1 VLIRVICV
9 VITATAVWW
18 SSSSFGLGLGLGELK
33 VNSTLASPLK
43 ASVTLRGMD
52 GIDLDPEQFSIRIDS
67 DSNSKIQYRLLRI
80 DANTAVI
87 DLYTREVISEP
98 LFQFR
103 IEVKWDRS
111 AVARSYDVLVD
122 PPNYQE
128 YFSVAEQTETSG
140 SSTDASSAQS
150 NAQEDLHT
158 QLEPIALSDV
168 DSTATTAT
176 KTPVNALSVSVAD
189 VVVVAPRR
197 EYGPTID
204 GNSIWRV
211 ARATATDNR
220 ELSIYQWMYAIW
232 NVNPHAFTRN
242 NMHRLKMG
250 EILNIPL
257 ENEVGAASH
266 SEAWRAYSSQMAML
280 QTVVPA
286 SVSAAN
292 TAPVERAR
300 PEMVQQEDAQ
310 QVVMKDEVVQG
321 VGAEVAM
328 VDETTLA
335 AADEIASLAVKE
347 SLIALV
353 EESASAIDEEAVT
366 ARQIEPGLL
375 VTEHTVLVG
384 EAAEAATPKT
394 TQDDYSA
401 NALAASENQPGNAG
415 AVGGLLS
422 EDEVLPAA
430 IEAVAVRE
438 HTNQAETA
446 TDNVSAPV
454 SMIEPAIE
462 EWSSALQSRRDFID
476 QLPLIGAAGSLAF
489 VGRAVQGADKYIAT
503 SPSWVTLAF
512 GAWVTLVLLMLRQEW
527 LTRRA
532 AARAAPAPASA
543 SSVALA
549 ASAAEREE
557 PDSVSADRP
566 VGKRRAED
574 QTDFSPEAP
583 PNDSNAH
590 EIIAQ
595 AKSIQARGDIEEAIK
610 LMCLAVGLQPNQPKL
625 VIHLLELYHKTRQA
639 ELFADLMDG
648 SRTVLEAMSPSS
660 QIHLHV
666 MHTQLC
672 PDLVFPLKQADSIDN
687 NDVVTEGLP
696 ESEIDAARQPDEMA
710 EVDSPTSDLEP
721 KFEIEMEDDDESALD
736 ALATRT
742 SVSFDDIHIDDDED
756 EAYLQT
762 QIILT
767 DNGFS
772 LRDESMPMAGKDGE
786 IHDMAVILKEA
797 DVYLTYGLYD
807 NAQELLLK
815 GMEVDPERVDFLAR
829 LLDSY
834 YATRNVVDFVAYAK
848 VMLDMGD
855 TGKEYW
861 DKVETMGYELSPLNK
876 MFAGGK
882 DGSLSTVEREIHM
895 GVMVGEILDL
905 EVTLKEADVY
915 LAYGLYDNAQEL
927 LLKGMEVDPER
938 ADFLARLLDSYYA
951 TRNVVDFVTYAKVML
966 DMDDTGSEYWGKVET
981 MGYELAPFN
990 KMFAGGKDMS
1000 LSTVELEIPKPKAAD
1015 IDFSDIEEDSEAAF
1029 ADIEIDGDDDS
1040 SPTDL
1045 NFDLELSEFDD
1056 PMGDELD
1063 DLIIELDQSEESEVS
1078 DIPDSEAALAV
1089 NLEPTED
1096 DLDAVLA
1103 VNAEATEDELDAMLA
1118 EEIQDEDDVVDLD
1131 YYGEE
1136 DTIAVNLEATEDE
1149 LDAVLAVDLEA
1160 TEDELD
1166 AMLAVKIQD
1175 DGEVIDLDYGEED
1188 AVQFTMEEEI
1198 KSEQLAAADGND
1210 TNLVLVEEPKPDSLP
1225 HVKLDSGDGRIF
1237 YFPENP
1243 SEDKDI
1249 DEFESEVKMT
1259 LQAIRDQLQ
1268 NMTERLFHQERATN
1282 DLKQTIAELKDDSSV
1297 SGAGKNKKLS

>member
-1 VLIRVICV
+1 MFFRVICV
-9 VITATAVWW
+9 ALTVTAVWW
-18 SSSSFGLGLGLGELK
+18 SSSSLGLGLGLGELK
-33 VNSTLASPLK
+33 VNSNLASPLK
-43 ASVTLRGMD
+43 ASITLRGMD
-52 GIDLDPEQFSIRIDS
+52 GVDLDPEQFSIRIDS
-67 DSNSKIQYRLLRI
+67 DSNSKIEYRLLRI

-128 YFSVAEQTETSG
+128 YFSVAEQTETNV
-140 SSTDASSAQS
+140 SSTDASTAQS

-168 DSTATTAT
+168 DSTVIAATE
-176 KTPVNALSVSVAD
+176 TPVNAPSVNVAD
-189 VVVVAPRR
+189 VVVIEPRR
-197 EYGPTID
+197 EYGPTIG

-220 ELSIYQWMYAIW
+220 ELTIYQWMYAIW
-232 NVNPHAFTRN
+232 NVNPHAFTGD
-242 NMHRLKMG
+242 NMHRLNMG
-250 EILNIPL
+250 KILSIPL

-280 QTVVPA
+280 QTAA
-286 SVSAAN
+286 SVSAASA
-292 TAPVERAR
+292 TPVERAG
-300 PEMVQQEDAQ
+300 PEMVQQEDSQ

-328 VDETTLA
+328 VDKTTLA
-335 AADEIASLAVKE
+335 AVDEIESLAVKQ

-353 EESASAIDEEAVT
+353 EESASAIDEEAVVT
-366 ARQIEPGLL
+366 RQIEPGLL
-375 VTEHTVLVG
+375 LTEFTVPVG
-384 EAAEAATPKT
+384 KTAEVETLET
-394 TQDDYSA
+394 TGDDNST
-401 NALAASENQPGNAG
+401 NALAAGENQPGDAG

-438 HTNQAETA
+438 PVAAITNQAETA

-454 SMIEPAIE
+454 SMIEPATE

-512 GAWVTLVLLMLRQEW
+512 GAWVTLVFLMLRKEL

-532 AARAAPAPASA
+532 AASAAPAPA
-543 SSVALA
+543 
-549 ASAAEREE
+549 
-557 PDSVSADRP
+557 SVSADRP

-574 QTDFSPEAP
+574 QTDFTPEVP
-583 PNDSNAH
+583 PNDANAH

-639 ELFADLMDG
+639 ELFAELMDDC
-648 SRTVLEAMSPSS
+648 RTVLEAMSPSS

-672 PDLVFPLKQADSIDN
+672 PDLVFPLRQADSINN
-687 NDVVTEGLP
+687 NDVVTEDLP
-696 ESEIDAARQPDEMA
+696 ESEIDEARRPDEMA
-710 EVDSPTSDLEP
+710 EVDSPTSGLEP
-721 KFEIEMEDDDESALD
+721 EFEIEMEDDDESALD
-736 ALATRT
+736 TLATRA
-742 SVSFDDIHIDDDED
+742 SDSFDDIHIDDDED
-756 EAYLQT
+756 EAYFPT
-762 QIILT
+762 QVILT
-767 DNGFS
+767 DNGLP
-772 LRDESMPMAGKDGE
+772 LRDEAMPMAGQDGE

-807 NAQELLLK
+807 NAQELLLR
-815 GMEVDPERVDFLAR
+815 GMELDPERADFLAR

-861 DKVETMGYELSPLNK
+861 DKVKTMGYELSPLNK
-876 MFAGGK
+876 MFADGK
-882 DGSLSTVEREIHM
+882 DGSLSAAEREIHT

-927 LLKGMEVDPER
+927 LLRGMELDPER

-951 TRNVVDFVTYAKVML
+951 TRNVVDFVAYAKVML
-966 DMDDTGSEYWGKVET
+966 DMGDIGSEYWDKVET

-1000 LSTVELEIPKPKAAD
+1000 LSTVEREIPKPETAD

-1029 ADIEIDGDDDS
+1029 ADIEADGDDDS

-1045 NFDLELSEFDD
+1045 NFDLELNEFDD
-1056 PMGDELD
+1056 PVGDELD

-1078 DIPDSEAALAV
+1078 DIPDSEAALVV
-1089 NLEPTED
+1089 NLEPTAD

-1118 EEIQDEDDVVDLD
+1118 AEIQGDDKVIDLD
-1131 YYGEE
+1131 YGEE
-1136 DTIAVNLEATEDE
+1136 DTIAVDLEATEDE
-1149 LDAVLAVDLEA
+1149 LDAVLAAE
-1160 TEDELD
+1160 
-1166 AMLAVKIQD
+1166 IQD
-1175 DGEVIDLDYGEED
+1175 DDEVIDLDYGEED

-1198 KSEQLAAADGND
+1198 KSEQLAAADGDD
-1210 TNLVLVEEPKPDSLP
+1210 TKLVLVEEPKPDSLSN
-1225 HVKLDSGDGRIF
+1225 VKLDSGDGRIF
-1237 YFPENP
+1237 YFPDNP
-1243 SEDKDI
+1243 SEDKEF

-1282 DLKQTIAELKDDSSV
+1282 DLQQTIAELKDDSSA
-1297 SGAGKNKKLS
+1297 SGTEKSKKSS